1 MNGDNEDAIY
11 LGSIPKHLN
20 NPRWT
25 SIRLYTPYKFCRDWN
40 YERKKVKFRF
50 LLACSLGEKMKFSFC
65 FACALGEDKN
75 SRLGI
80 TYRLGGGGN
89 SEFCLQKW
97 WEWIHMYKKEERGGM
112 LGENGLRWHHLP
124 IQ

>member
-50 LLACSLGEKMKFSFC
+50 LLACSLGEKIKFSFC
-65 FACALGEDKN
+65 FACALREGKILN
-75 SRLGI
+75 LGLLIDLEKVGIQNFACRSDGNDGGYCPYI
-80 TYRLGGGGN
+80 T
-89 SEFCLQKW
+89 QV
-97 WEWIHMYKKEERGGM
+97 
-112 LGENGLRWHHLP
+112 
-124 IQ
+124 